1 MAPDTTLGMSPA
13 WLDAQYNNRARV
25 PEAVQHLQRWAAN
38 SATARAQLLATGQAV
53 LDVPY
58 MHHPAW
64 PATAQT
70 LDVFTPPPGATPPAG
85 GWPVLL
91 FVHGGYW
98 RALDKADHSFIAPPW
113 VAPGRGAAERVA
125 EGAGT
130 GADEGANEATGAGPG
145 AVVVVPNYALCP
157 AVRVSDITAQMQQ
170 AVAWVWQ
177 HVAPHGGN
185 PARIT
190 VVGHSAGGQVV
201 GMLLS
206 TPLSQWQALGVHA
219 PAGAQAP
226 LAPFPLRHGV
236 SISGLFD
243 LAPIQQTPFLADLG
257 LTPEEAHAQSP
268 IHRPHTGGVLTAVV
282 GGDESEEFLRQNTL
296 LRQAWGEAAAPVAEV
311 LPGLNHFTVVD
322 ELTRPGS
329 RLGGLVG
336 AALMV

>member
-1 MAPDTTLGMSPA
+1 MTTPASPTLPTADITPQTTSNWTSDMAPDTTLGMSPA

-25 PEAVQHLQRWAAN
+25 PEAVQHLQRWAAD
-38 SATARAQLLATGQAV
+38 SATARTQLLATGQAV

-58 MHHPAW
+58 MQHPAW

-70 LDVFTPPPGATPPAG
+70 LDVFTPPAGATPPAG

-91 FVHGGYW
+91 FIHGGYW

-113 VAPGRGAAERVA
+113 VAPGGGHGAI
-125 EGAGT
+125 
-130 GADEGANEATGAGPG
+130 
-145 AVVVVPNYALCP
+145 VVVPNYALCP

-177 HVAPHGGN
+177 HIAGHGGN

-190 VVGHSAGGQVV
+190 VVGHSAGGHVV

-206 TPLSQWQALGVHA
+206 TPLNQWQALGVNTHE
-219 PAGAQAP
+219 GASSA
-226 LAPFPLRHGV
+226 FFSLRHGV

-243 LAPIQQTPFLADLG
+243 LAPIGQTPFLADLG

-296 LRQAWGEAAAPVAEV
+296 LRQAWGDAAAPVAEV
-311 LPGLNHFTVVD
+311 LPGLNHFSVLE
-322 ELTRPGS
+322 ELVKPGS
-329 RLGGLVG
+329 CLGGLVG